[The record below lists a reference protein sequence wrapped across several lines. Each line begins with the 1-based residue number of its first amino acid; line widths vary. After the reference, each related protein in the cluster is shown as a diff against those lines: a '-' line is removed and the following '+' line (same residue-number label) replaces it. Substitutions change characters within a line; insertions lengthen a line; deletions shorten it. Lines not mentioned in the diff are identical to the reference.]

1 MTDANLP
8 NAQQPISGQKAVKL
22 SEIFLVFLRIGAF
35 SFGGGL
41 TGWVYREV
49 VQERR
54 WLAEQ
59 DFLSG
64 MAVSQILPG
73 ANVTNLSV
81 YIGQKLCGTIGAFI
95 ALTGLLVIPFFL
107 VIGFLLAYDA
117 ISGIAWVGQATDG
130 VAAAAVGLLIL
141 TTWRTAKQSGRSVA
155 GAIVVVTTFVA
166 VGLLQLP
173 LLPSVL
179 CIAPLSIAAAWKHG
193 NTDAN

>member
-130 VAAAAVGLLIL
+130 P
-141 TTWRTAKQSGRSVA
+141 TQ
-155 GAIVVVTTFVA
+155 
-166 VGLLQLP
+166 
-173 LLPSVL
+173 LLPDV
-179 CIAPLSIAAAWKHG
+179 
-193 NTDAN
+193 DR

>member
-1 MTDANLP
+1 MP
-8 NAQQPISGQKAVKL
+8 NTQQPISDQKQVKL

-59 DFLSG
+59 EFLSG

-73 ANVTNLSV
+73 ANVTNLSI
-81 YIGQKLCGTIGAFI
+81 YIGQKLRGTIGAFA
-95 ALTGLLVIPFFL
+95 ALIGLLLVPFFL
-107 VIGFLLAYDA
+107 VIGFLLVYENV
-117 ISGIAWVGQATDG
+117 SQVSWVGLATDG
-130 VAAAAVGLLIL
+130 VAAAAVGLLML
-141 TTWRTAKQSGRSVA
+141 TTWRTGTQSGRSA
-155 GAIVVVTTFVA
+155 PGAIVIVATFVA

-179 CIAPLSIAAAWKHG
+179 CIAPLSIAAAWKRG
-193 NTDAN
+193 KNDAN